1 MHKKRWKWSDAGSN
15 EPVLRSPINKQQLE
29 QLEQQ
34 AQRQQTEQPERIHQQ
49 TEPPSEPLDNFNDDK
64 HVREN
69 TYARMAQREPMVQMG
84 TNPFLN
90 TSYLDGITI
99 RDKYLMP
106 YHESKPRSDRGI
118 DNE

>member
-1 MHKKRWKWSDAGSN
+1 
-15 EPVLRSPINKQQLE
+15 
-29 QLEQQ
+29 
-34 AQRQQTEQPERIHQQ
+34 
-49 TEPPSEPLDNFNDDK
+49 
-64 HVREN
+64 
-69 TYARMAQREPMVQMG
+69 MAQREPMVQMG

>member
-1 MHKKRWKWSDAGSN
+1 MHKKRWKWSDVGSN
-15 EPVLRSPINKQQLE
+15 EPVIRSPINKQQLE

-34 AQRQQTEQPERIHQQ
+34 AQIQQTEQIQQ
-49 TEPPSEPLDNFNDDK
+49 PEPPSEPLDNFNDDK

-90 TSYLDGITI
+90 ISYLDGITI

-118 DNE
+118 DTE

>member
-1 MHKKRWKWSDAGSN
+1 MHKKRWTWSDAGSN
-15 EPVLRSPINKQQLE
+15 EPVLRSPINRQQLE

-34 AQRQQTEQPERIHQQ
+34 AQRQQTEQIQQ
-49 TEPPSEPLDNFNDDK
+49 QPEPPSEPLDNFNDDK

>member
-15 EPVLRSPINKQQLE
+15 EPVLRSPINRQQLE
-29 QLEQQ
+29 QQFQKEE
-34 AQRQQTEQPERIHQQ
+34 TEQIHQQ
-49 TEPPSEPLDNFNDDK
+49 PEPPSEPLDNFNDDK

-118 DNE
+118 ENE